1 MLVNTKLTILLFTGI
16 VSWEWT
22 RTGDSAKLA
31 ADITNTRT
39 AHPHLAKLE
48 EGVYTFNL
56 KVTDA
61 KEQTSE
67 DTVTVYVQQP
77 TNQPPKANAGDDQEI
92 SLPKNFIILDGSKST
107 DDQGI
112 TKYTWT
118 QASGPNDALILQ
130 KNQTLP
136 QANATGLTKGDY
148 VFSLTVEDEAKNT
161 NTAELT
167 IHVKQDENQAPV
179 AKAGAPKVVV
189 LPKRVV
195 VLDGSGSYDDLK
207 IAKWEWTRL
216 PNSLAAGKIVGDS
229 ASNPSLLLVDLVPGE
244 YRFQLEVSKIHII
257 TPNLLH

>member
-77 TNQPPKANAGDDQEI
+77 TNQPPKGLQV
-92 SLPKNFIILDGSKST
+92 
-107 DDQGI
+107 
-112 TKYTWT
+112 
-118 QASGPNDALILQ
+118 ASFPGV
-130 KNQTLP
+130 
-136 QANATGLTKGDY
+136 LT
-148 VFSLTVEDEAKNT
+148 TCA
-161 NTAELT
+161 
-167 IHVKQDENQAPV
+167 
-179 AKAGAPKVVV
+179 
-189 LPKRVV
+189 
-195 VLDGSGSYDDLK
+195 
-207 IAKWEWTRL
+207 
-216 PNSLAAGKIVGDS
+216 
-229 ASNPSLLLVDLVPGE
+229 
-244 YRFQLEVSKIHII
+244 
-257 TPNLLH
+257 